1 MRQAADQ
8 EEAIEKKP
16 VTPGP
21 LLPARELL
29 GELLLETGK
38 ARDALVEFDKSL
50 RESPKRFNSLYGAG
64 RAAAA
69 LGENDRAQDYFKQL
83 LTSCQR
89 ADSQRPELLEARAW
103 VAR

>member
-1 MRQAADQ
+1 DQ

-38 ARDALVEFDKSL
+38 TRDALVEFDKAL
-50 RESPKRFNSLYGAG
+50 KESPKRFNSLYGAG

-69 LGENDRAQDYFKQL
+69 LDEKALAKDYFKQL
-83 LTSCQR
+83 VATCERSD
-89 ADSQRPELLEARAW
+89 AQRPELLEARAW
-103 VAR
+103 IAR